1 MSAASLSLFILWLS
15 ASIKASLCT
24 PGGLKGGGLS
34 ALRSVI
40 KLLSVFVV
48 SDCIWWCSHA
58 SSPMYFLSCSLSHTH
73 THPHS
78 EMLGGPSVLWASSSS
93 SSSVVFMPT
102 GSMLPDCVRVCPQAS
117 ELGPGPG
124 SCPGPEPELLVW
136 GMVYTLEESA
146 DIQYLAPRAKG
157 LPEWCEP
164 LTRQQ
169 KIKNNVTQKWP

>member
-1 MSAASLSLFILWLS
+1 MGGHLYGNGSGSSAAVSLQCHLASVANANWNQTFFLLLLLCKSISGDVLIHALS
-15 ASIKASLCT
+15 
-24 PGGLKGGGLS
+24 
-34 ALRSVI
+34 
-40 KLLSVFVV
+40 
-48 SDCIWWCSHA
+48 
-58 SSPMYFLSCSLSHTH
+58 YFLCHTH

-102 GSMLPDCVRVCPQAS
+102 GSLQPGCERVCPQAS

-124 SCPGPEPELLVW
+124 SGPGPVLLVW

-146 DIQYLAPRAKG
+146 DIQYLAPRARG

-169 KIKNNVTQKWP
+169 RK